1 MRRACMTKVTSAIS
15 RLVLLCLL
23 LAFGVTASAQ
33 EYERISEYEQNLY
46 GAKAHVT
53 GDFET
58 MRGVKRAWVQEA
70 MRLKGRNYEFSL
82 CGNSDGILKVT
93 IPARLLFQQEDSLL
107 SVQGDGILRPFLR
120 LLRGDSQMASVI
132 VSCHSDN
139 NGSSRYLNAFT
150 ASRARCIQRWM
161 EKQGVSK
168 SDITCYGIGSNVP
181 RTDNSNIA
189 MRERNR
195 RVTLYFIPNK
205 RMLKEA
211 KKN

>member
-1 MRRACMTKVTSAIS
+1 MNRVAKVVVLS
-15 RLVLLCLL
+15 LLLCL
-23 LAFGVTASAQ
+23 AGVSNLSVSAQ

-46 GAKAHVT
+46 GAKAYVT

-58 MRGVKRAWVQEA
+58 MRGVKRCWIQEA
-70 MRLKGRNYEFSL
+70 VRLKGRNYEFAL

-107 SVQGDGILRPFLR
+107 TVQGDGILRPFLR
-120 LLRGDSQMASVI
+120 LLRGESQMASVI
-132 VSCHSDN
+132 VACHSDN
-139 NGSSRYLNAFT
+139 NGSPQYLSAFT
-150 ASRARCIQRWM
+150 SARARCIQRWM

-168 SDITCYGIGSNVP
+168 SDISSFGIGCNAP

-195 RVTLYFIPNK
+195 RITLYFVPNK